1 MHGMFQYS
9 LWMFS
14 SRTFMLP
21 QLIFKA
27 FLHFHYSV
35 LHWHTLLIEFQV
47 CTFSC
52 LHFPTTLTEKLI
64 LTPFYASTPLV
75 KLCLPIKTWFCPG
88 NLFVFMSVPDCFD
101 FRGHVIQFDI
111 RHCDHSHFVL
121 LSQYCCSSF
130 WSLMLSYAFPKCL
143 FSICEIYH
151 GYFSR

>member
-64 LTPFYASTPLV
+64 LTPFYTSTPLV
-75 KLCLPIKTWFCPG
+75 KHLLPMKTWFCPG
-88 NLFVFMSVPDCFD
+88 NLFVYFSSRLFWFQWSCNSVWY
-101 FRGHVIQFDI
+101 QALW
-111 RHCDHSHFVL
+111 SLHFVL
-121 LSQYCCSSF
+121 LSQYRCSSF
-130 WSLMLSYAFPKCL
+130 GSLMLPYAFPKCL